1 MKFFSKT
8 KRTKG
13 HMAVC
18 LHDGGISAASVK
30 RTHEGLPEIEW
41 IDFVPVQTASAM
53 RLSLEELAE
62 KSGSAHYT
70 CSNLLTKAEYQLS
83 LLDAPD
89 VPETEWKSAIRWR
102 LKDVLDFPATDATID
117 VLSIP
122 VHENATGQN
131 SALYVVA
138 ARNQVIKERQA
149 LFDAANIQLTVIDI
163 PEMAQRNIAALLES
177 PERALALL
185 SFDAQGGLLTITC
198 DGELYV
204 ARRMEISALHLESAN
219 QEQKRELSE
228 RLTVELQRTLDHFER
243 QFRHIV
249 LSRMVLGPMAASAAA
264 DLQDYLSA
272 SLYVPVEVL
281 SLDSIFNIEKVP
293 DLMRPESQ
301 QRHLLTLGAALRV
314 EGSAT

>member
-1 MKFFSKT
+1 
-8 KRTKG
+8 
-13 HMAVC
+13 MAVC
-18 LHDGGISAASVK
+18 LHGGGISAASVK
-30 RTHEGLPEIEW
+30 RPQQGLPEIEW
-41 IDFVPVQTASAM
+41 MEFVPVPTTSTM
-53 RLSLEELAE
+53 HSSLEELAE

-70 CSNLLTKAEYQLS
+70 CSNLLTRAEYQVS
-83 LLDAPD
+83 LLEAPD
-89 VPETEWKSAIRWR
+89 VPESEWKSAIRWR

-122 VHENATGQN
+122 VHESAVGRN
-131 SALYVVA
+131 SPLYVIA
-138 ARNQVIKERQA
+138 ARNQVIRERQA
-149 LFDAANIQLTVIDI
+149 LFDAANIRLTVIDI

-185 SFDAQGGLLTITC
+185 TFDTQGGLLTITC

-204 ARRMEISALHLESAN
+204 ARRMEISALQLESAN
-219 QEQKRELSE
+219 HEQKRELYE

-249 LSRMVLGPMAASAAA
+249 LSRMVLGPMGASAAS

-272 SLYVPVEVL
+272 SLYVPVETL
-281 SLDSIFNIEKVP
+281 SLDSIFNVERVP

-301 QRHLLTLGAALRV
+301 QLHLLTLGAALRV
-314 EGSAT
+314 EGGET